1 MIATVALWALA
12 RPGDRL
18 ARPARRGAI
27 KPSDHLRFAA
37 SAFLAMVLGMSLL
50 LWALGHGDAGVATIL
65 SATTPV
71 ILLPLLW
78 VRLRQAPTFRAW
90 AGALLTVIGTALLL

>member
-1 MIATVALWALA
+1 M
-12 RPGDRL
+12 R
-18 ARPARRGAI
+18 

-50 LWALGHGDAGVATIL
+50 LWALGHGDTGVTTIL

-71 ILLPLLW
+71 IL
-78 VRLRQAPTFRAW
+78 
-90 AGALLTVIGTALLL
+90 